1 MLTETKTIDLL
12 FHPAT
17 TRPELKDAP
26 ALIQSALEADGST
39 KDRVVSFADLESLIK
54 QTANHLEKLGVS
66 KQDNVLMTSP
76 NCPELVAAVIAT
88 WTIGA
93 VAIPL
98 DFRMTPK
105 EVENC
110 AKRMKAKA
118 LMCSSKALPDFANV
132 FSGLETDGCKITD
145 LLTDHSK
152 ADGMPEKTSEVKV
165 DMDAPAFMI
174 LTSGTTGM
182 PKAAVH
188 DLRSLMK
195 NLREL
200 GQLVDLGPTKS
211 GLLPLP
217 LSHIFGLEVYLSCL
231 LYGSK
236 VIISDLSAQGFIGAL
251 KAHKANILC
260 GVPTIYGALLAV
272 PDGVI
277 DLSKAEVL
285 LCGGAPL
292 PPSLAADFIT
302 KYGKRINNGY
312 GSTESK
318 IIALNLDGPVE
329 SVGKV
334 VPSTRIET
342 IDSEGKT
349 LAQGE
354 EGEICI
360 CTDILMHGYYQ
371 QPDMTEAVL
380 GDKRYKTGDV
390 GYIKDGYLYI
400 SGRAKE
406 MIITAGNKVFP
417 SEVENILLTHPL
429 AQEVAV
435 LGVPHRQLG
444 QVVKAVVVIK
454 EGNESMLLDGDEA
467 QRKEARTGLLATF
480 KEHCKQHLKRE
491 LRPLDWDFRSIKNK
505 LPKTLSGKIDKK
517 SLE

>member
-12 FHPAT
+12 FRPAT
-17 TRPELKDAP
+17 ARPELKDAP
-26 ALIQSALEADGST
+26 ALIQSALQPDGST
-39 KDRVVSFADLESLIK
+39 KDRVVSFQDLESLIK
-54 QTANHLEKLGVS
+54 QIAQHLEKLGVT

-76 NCPELVAAVIAT
+76 NCPELAAAILAT
-88 WTIGA
+88 WTLGA
-93 VAIPL
+93 VAVPL
-98 DFRMTPK
+98 DFRMTAQ

-110 AKRMKAKA
+110 VKRMKAKV
-118 LMCSSKALPDFANV
+118 LMVSSKALPDFESV
-132 FSGLETDGCKITD
+132 FSGVSAEGTKVTD
-145 LLTDHSK
+145 LLQELPK
-152 ADGMPEKTSEVKV
+152 ADAASPQKAP

-182 PKAAVH
+182 PKAALH
-188 DLRSLMK
+188 DLRSVMK
-195 NLREL
+195 NLLEL

-217 LSHIFGLEVYLSCL
+217 LSHIFGLEVCFACL
-231 LYGSK
+231 VYGAR
-236 VIISDLSAQGFIGAL
+236 VIFSDLSAHGFIGAL
-251 KAHKANILC
+251 RGHKASILV
-260 GVPTIYGALLAV
+260 GVPTIYGALLGV

-292 PPSLAADFIT
+292 PPSLAADFLA
-302 KYGKRINNGY
+302 KFGKRINNGY

-318 IIALNLDGPVE
+318 IIALNVDGPIE

-349 LAQGE
+349 LAPGE

-360 CTDILMHGYYQ
+360 CSDILMHGYYQ
-371 QPDMTEAVL
+371 QPDMTEQVL
-380 GDKRYKTGDV
+380 NGNRYKTGDV
-390 GYIKDGYLYI
+390 GYMKDGYLFI

-417 SEVENILLTHPL
+417 SEVENVILTHPL

-444 QVVKAVVVIK
+444 QVVKAVVVVN
-454 EGNESMLLDGDEA
+454 EGNESSLLDGDEA
-467 QRKEARTGLLATF
+467 QRKEARTALLATF
-480 KEHCKQHLKRE
+480 KEHCKQNLKRE
-491 LRPLDWDFRSIKNK
+491 LRPLDWDFRSSKNK

>member
-12 FHPAT
+12 FRPAT
-17 TRPELKDAP
+17 ARPELKDAP
-26 ALIQSALEADGST
+26 ALVQSAMKPDGST
-39 KDRVVSFADLESLIK
+39 KDRVVTFADLESLIK
-54 QTANHLEKLGVS
+54 QIAQHLEKLGVT
-66 KQDNVLMTSP
+66 KQDNVLMTAP
-76 NCPELVAAVIAT
+76 NCPELAAAIIAT
-88 WTIGA
+88 WTVGA
-93 VAIPL
+93 VAVPL
-98 DFRMTPK
+98 DFRMTPQ

-110 AKRMKAKA
+110 AKRMKAKV
-118 LMCSSKALPDFANV
+118 LMCSSKALPDFEKVFANLSFEGTKV
-132 FSGLETDGCKITD
+132 TD
-145 LLTDHSK
+145 LVQEFPK
-152 ADGMPEKTSEVKV
+152 VAAETSQKSV
-165 DMDAPAFMI
+165 DMDVPAFMI

-182 PKAAVH
+182 PKAALH

-195 NLREL
+195 NLAEL

-217 LSHIFGLEVYLSCL
+217 LSHIFGLEVCFSCL
-231 LYGSK
+231 IYGSK
-236 VIISDLSAQGFIGAL
+236 VIFSDLSAQGFIGAL
-251 KAHKANILC
+251 RSHKASILV
-260 GVPTIYGALLAV
+260 GVPTIYGAMLGL

-292 PPSLAADFIT
+292 PPSLAADFIA
-302 KYGKRINNGY
+302 KFGKRINNGY

-329 SVGKV
+329 SVGKI

-342 IDSEGKT
+342 INSDGKT
-349 LAQGE
+349 LEQGE

-360 CTDILMHGYYQ
+360 CSDILMHGYYQ

-380 GDKRYKTGDV
+380 SKNCYKTGDV
-390 GYIKDGYLYI
+390 GYIKDGYLFI
-400 SGRAKE
+400 SGREKE

-417 SEVENILLTHPL
+417 SEVENVLLTHPL

-444 QVVKAVVVIK
+444 QVVKAVVVVK
-454 EGNESMLLDGDEA
+454 EGNESTLLDGDEA
-467 QRKEARTGLLATF
+467 QRKEARTSLLSSF

-491 LRPLDWDFRSIKNK
+491 LRPLDYDFRSFKNK